1 MSDSKKK
8 HKVIKIG
15 KNGYLKRL
23 ARKKLRKNNEVTNFS
38 NYKRHFDSWD
48 ICDGR
53 WYVTKED
60 NGTIWAEPR
69 WFRK

>member
-1 MSDSKKK
+1 MSNSFKK
-8 HKVIKIG
+8 HQVIKIG
-15 KNGYLKRL
+15 KNGYLKKF
-23 ARKKLRKNNEVTNFS
+23 ARRKLRKTDDVANFS

-53 WYVTKED
+53 WYVTKSD